1 MKTVFAFGALAAL
14 AAASLTAGALANE
27 TADNCKAYVAQNGG
41 DASGC
46 DCLGA
51 AADKDPS
58 LVGKLAAIQSP
69 ADLEAADDATK
80 SAIRACFPSSSNP
93 SLQ

>member
-1 MKTVFAFGALAAL
+1 MKTLTLIAALAAL
-14 AAASLTAGALANE
+14 SAPALANE

-41 DASGC
+41 DPAGC

-51 AADKDPS
+51 AAEKNPT
-58 LVGKLAAIQSP
+58 LAASLAKIGSP

-80 SAIRACFPSSSNP
+80 AAIRACYPNSQDPAIKN
-93 SLQ
+93 